1 MSKDPEGWAF
11 DFGCILH
18 DNFNSDA
25 VARIAVPFSAHGF
38 RFAGTARPKTGFG
51 MELLERL
58 LVACFDPLNINWAIE
73 AND

>member
-1 MSKDPEGWAF
+1 MA
-11 DFGCILH
+11 
-18 DNFNSDA
+18 
-25 VARIAVPFSAHGF
+25 ARMKRVMGLTDWVSRPQY
-38 RFAGTARPKTGFG
+38 AGRLERMVRTD